1 MRIST
6 AEARRIGNKLK
17 VNWDRVRIDQLR
29 AGIQVEWEHRK
40 VVGNKLTTIAK
51 IALTHLKEFPDYYTR
66 LKIVES
72 KKKLY

>member
-17 VNWDRVRIDQLR
+17 VNWDKVRIDQFR
-29 AGIQVEWEHRK
+29 MGIEVEWEHRK
-40 VVGNKLTTIAK
+40 IVGNKLETIGR
-51 IALTHLKEFPDYYTR
+51 IALDHLKEFPDYYTR

-72 KKKLY
+72 KKKL